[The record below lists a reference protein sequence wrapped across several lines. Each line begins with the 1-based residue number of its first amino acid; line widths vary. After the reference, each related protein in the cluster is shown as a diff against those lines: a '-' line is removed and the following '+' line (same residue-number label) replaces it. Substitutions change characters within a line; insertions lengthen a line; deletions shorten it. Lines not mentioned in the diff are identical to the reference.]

1 MSAVQGEWFQGSC
14 SIIVAKATN
23 RVEQELDVAVVGLAK
38 IILSKMASVVKL
50 RVLPKT
56 EALPRKLKN
65 MKPSTQELVFKAC
78 KNQIL
83 VPAFNVPY
91 IPMMAPIVRALE
103 KTKTFGLIQVARCE
117 CEKFE
122 SKSMRAIRDE
132 YEKIKNERFTRLHLD
147 HVPVIDEDDLRVDFE
162 SIIAEAIDLGYESV
176 MVDGS
181 RLELDENIA
190 ATRRVVEMAHKA
202 GVPAEAEVGAV
213 LGHEAGPLPPYEE
226 LFASGQGFTDPGQAK
241 RFVQESEVDWLSVAF
256 GNIHG
261 AISGAAKSQKK
272 VAARLNIEHL
282 DRLRE
287 VTNVPLVLHGGSGI
301 QKQCLLDSVRHGIAK
316 INIGTTIRQAYETL
330 RDESVEKAQENVF
343 NAVVELVS
351 EELEIAGSAAVLSA

>member
-1 MSAVQGEWFQGSC
+1 
-14 SIIVAKATN
+14 
-23 RVEQELDVAVVGLAK
+23 
-38 IILSKMASVVKL
+38 VKL
-50 RVLPKT
+50 SSGDLVL
-56 EALPRKLKN
+56 
-65 MKPSTQELVFKAC
+65 KAC
-78 KNQIL
+78 ERHTL

-103 KTKTFGLIQVARCE
+103 KTNTFGLIQVARPE
-117 CEKFE
+117 WEKFE
-122 SKSMRAIRDE
+122 AKSLRAIRDE
-132 YEKIKNERFTRLHLD
+132 YEKVKNERFIRLHLD
-147 HVPVIDEDDLRVDFE
+147 HVPVIDEDGLRVDFE

-190 ATRRVVEMAHKA
+190 ATARVAQMAHKA
-202 GVPAEAEVGAV
+202 GIAAEGELGAV

-226 LFASGQGFTDPGQAK
+226 LFASGQGFTDPEQAK
-241 RFVQESEVDWLSVAF
+241 RFAEESGVDWLSVAF

-301 QKQCLLDSVRHGIAK
+301 QKHCLLEAVQHGIGK
-316 INIGTTIRQAYETL
+316 INIGTTIRQAYEPL

-343 NAVVELVS
+343 NAVVELVN

>member
-1 MSAVQGEWFQGSC
+1 MRSSSGD
-14 SIIVAKATN
+14 
-23 RVEQELDVAVVGLAK
+23 L
-38 IILSKMASVVKL
+38 
-50 RVLPKT
+50 VL
-56 EALPRKLKN
+56 
-65 MKPSTQELVFKAC
+65 KAC
-78 KNQIL
+78 ERHTL

-103 KTKTFGLIQVARCE
+103 KTNTFGLIQVARPE
-117 CEKFE
+117 WEKFE
-122 SKSMRAIRDE
+122 AKSLRAIRDE
-132 YEKIKNERFTRLHLD
+132 YEKVKNERFTRLHLD
-147 HVPVIDEDDLRVDFE
+147 HVPVIDEDGLRVDFE

-181 RLELDENIA
+181 RLDLDENIA
-190 ATRRVVEMAHKA
+190 ATARVAQMAHKA
-202 GVPAEAEVGAV
+202 GIAAEGELGAV

-226 LFASGQGFTDPGQAK
+226 LFASGQGFTDPEQAK
-241 RFVQESEVDWLSVAF
+241 RFAEESGVDWLSVAF

-287 VTNVPLVLHGGSGI
+287 VSSVPLVLHGGSGI
-301 QKQCLLDSVRHGIAK
+301 QKHCLLEAVQHGIGK
-316 INIGTTIRQAYETL
+316 INIGTAIRQTYEPL

-343 NAVVELVS
+343 NSVVELVN